1 MERLLLILM
10 GTQPRPLSHQLS
22 QLNFGLL
29 IVLKHF
35 RAFAFVFKKEEKN
48 ADIVTFGGTG
58 GENKLHFHMHNMLPK
73 RIQGKMLSFF
83 NSVSF
88 MPMKLNS

>member
-29 IVLKHF
+29 IILKHF
-35 RAFAFVFKKEEKN
+35 RAFAFVFKKEERN
-48 ADIVTFGGTG
+48 ADIVTFGEHWGR
-58 GENKLHFHMHNMLPK
+58 E
-73 RIQGKMLSFF
+73 QAALSYAQYAA
-83 NSVSF
+83 
-88 MPMKLNS
+88 